1 MKNLLKTASV
11 ALAMMLCS
19 CLDHVYDRL
28 DRLDAEVSDLQTAI
42 AQLKQAVDAVKSV
55 SAVTPL
61 DENKGWEI
69 SFSDGTSISVL
80 NGNTPYLMVDKD
92 RYLCYSTD
100 NGRTFV
106 RVLDSMGNPVTE
118 DNMSVRLGTDADD
131 CMVFEFYRTSEPD
144 VVVNSLATFFK
155 SDKSNIIRTITENK
169 SDHTI
174 ALTMADGTVFEF
186 NAVSKYP
193 TNIVLLSASPGI

>member
-42 AQLKQAVDAVKSV
+42 TQLKQAVDAVKSV

-92 RYLCYSTD
+92 RYLCY
-100 NGRTFV
+100 
-106 RVLDSMGNPVTE
+106 
-118 DNMSVRLGTDADD
+118 
-131 CMVFEFYRTSEPD
+131 
-144 VVVNSLATFFK
+144 
-155 SDKSNIIRTITENK
+155 
-169 SDHTI
+169 
-174 ALTMADGTVFEF
+174 
-186 NAVSKYP
+186 
-193 TNIVLLSASPGI
+193 